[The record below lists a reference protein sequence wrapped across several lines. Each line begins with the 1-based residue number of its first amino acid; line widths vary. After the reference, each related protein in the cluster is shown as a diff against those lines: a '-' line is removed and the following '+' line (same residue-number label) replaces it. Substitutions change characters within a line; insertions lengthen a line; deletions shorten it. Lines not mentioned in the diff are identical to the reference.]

1 MSCTVEWVEEGP
13 TVRVIVAGVV
23 DSASA
28 RKVSAALASHVGID
42 GVEVI
47 DVDAREARLEPAG
60 QQVLDELAKRFSG
73 AGQRLVVT
81 PAAREGGRAAALR

>member
-1 MSCTVEWVEEGP
+1 MSCTVEWIEEGS
-13 TVRVIVAGVV
+13 TVRVVVTGVV

-28 RKVSAALASHVGID
+28 RRVSAELASHVGID

-47 DVDAREARLEPAG
+47 DLDAHEAQLEPAG
-60 QQVLDELAKRFSG
+60 QLVLDELAKRFSG

-81 PAAREGGRAAALR
+81 PAAPEGGRAAAPR